1 MRTAERKGGTDREGE
16 FEALAIWNLA
26 SLTELFA
33 SDPPALG
40 DVDVSVEGDVLRV
53 TLKEKGH
60 LDVFVAAGG
69 DQILASVMLA
79 PAAGVPRREAFER
92 LALRTHKLMALSTF
106 GISVVNG
113 EEWYELFGSLSARS
127 SAEVVVE
134 EIAVLAAN
142 AEDAANIIDEW
153 RRGEIAA

>member
-1 MRTAERKGGTDREGE
+1 MPAAQRKGGDGSRRE
-16 FEALAIWNLA
+16 FADLANWNLA

-40 DVDVSVEGDVLRV
+40 DVDVAIEGDVLRV

-60 LDVFVAAGG
+60 LDVFVVAGG

-79 PAAGVPRREAFER
+79 PAESVPERSAFER
-92 LALRTHKLMALSTF
+92 LALKTHKLVPLSTF
-106 GISVVNG
+106 GISTVNG

-127 SAEVVVE
+127 SAEIVVE
-134 EIAVLAAN
+134 EIAVLASN
-142 AEDAANIIDEW
+142 AEDAANLIQEW
-153 RRGEIAA
+153 RNGEIAA

>member
-1 MRTAERKGGTDREGE
+1 MAN
-16 FEALAIWNLA
+16 WNLA

-33 SDPPALG
+33 ADPPALG

-53 TLKEKGH
+53 TLKERGH
-60 LDVFVAAGG
+60 LDVFVVAGG

-79 PAAGVPRREAFER
+79 PAESVPNRSAFER
-92 LALRTHKLMALSTF
+92 LALKTHKLVPLSTF
-106 GISVVNG
+106 GISTVNG

-134 EIAVLAAN
+134 EIAVLAGN
-142 AEDAANIIDEW
+142 AADAAAFMSEW
-153 RRGEIAA
+153 RQGKGQA

>member
-1 MRTAERKGGTDREGE
+1 M
-16 FEALAIWNLA
+16 AIWNLA

-40 DVDVSVEGDVLRV
+40 DVDVAVEGDVLRV

-79 PAAGVPRREAFER
+79 PASGVPNREAFER
-92 LALRTHKLMALSTF
+92 LALKTHKLVPLSTF
-106 GISVVNG
+106 GISTVNG

-127 SAEVVVE
+127 AADVVVE

-142 AEDAANIIDEW
+142 AEDAAGLIAEW
-153 RRGEIAA
+153 KNGEIAA

>member
-1 MRTAERKGGTDREGE
+1 M
-16 FEALAIWNLA
+16 AIWNLA

-33 SDPPALG
+33 ADPPALG
-40 DVDVSVEGDVLRV
+40 DVDVTVDGDVIRV

-79 PAAGVPRREAFER
+79 PAAAVPRREAFER
-92 LALRTHKLMALSTF
+92 LVLKTHKLVPLSTF
-106 GISVVNG
+106 GISIVNG

-142 AEDAANIIDEW
+142 AQDAATLIEEW
-153 RRGEIAA
+153 RNGEIAA

>member
-1 MRTAERKGGTDREGE
+1 MAN
-16 FEALAIWNLA
+16 WNLA

-53 TLKEKGH
+53 TLKDMGH
-60 LDVFVAAGG
+60 LDVFVVAGG

-79 PAAGVPRREAFER
+79 PAESVPNRAAFER
-92 LALRTHKLMALSTF
+92 LALRTHKLVPLSTF

-134 EIAVLAAN
+134 EIAVLAGN
-142 AEDAANIIDEW
+142 AADAAALIGEW
-153 RRGEIAA
+153 RTGEIAA